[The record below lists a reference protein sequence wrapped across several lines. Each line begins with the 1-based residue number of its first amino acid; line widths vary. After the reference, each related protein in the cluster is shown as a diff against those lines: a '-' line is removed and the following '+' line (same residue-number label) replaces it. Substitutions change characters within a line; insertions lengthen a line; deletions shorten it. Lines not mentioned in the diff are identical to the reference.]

1 MMIELQNIEHIKGAP
16 KFSLRAANQLIPVV
30 YHITEKA
37 HAEFKLLSNQLSA
50 LKAIY
55 PNKVSAI
62 EIQMQRIVETWETKM
77 LKLGVLPKGLWIA
90 DFDNGQG
97 YYCWK
102 FPEVEIKFQHG
113 YNDGFSGRKAVT
125 EDENSSSPN

>member
-1 MMIELQNIEHIKGAP
+1 MIELQNIQHTSVSP
-16 KFSLRAANQLIPVV
+16 KFSLRAANQLIPIV

-37 HAEFKLLSNQLSA
+37 HAEFKILSNQLSA
-50 LKAIY
+50 LRASF
-55 PNKVSAI
+55 PDKVPVL
-62 EIQMQRIVETWETKM
+62 EIKMKRIVETWETKM
-77 LKLGVLPKGLWIA
+77 LKLGVIPKGLWIA

-125 EDENSSSPN
+125 DDENSISSN